1 VPSRDQILS
10 FHEAP
15 PPPGES
21 PWVVPP
27 VPSAVEVVDYDP
39 DWPAIAE
46 KVVDGLRAALRQ
58 RALRIEHVGS
68 TAVPGLAAKPVI
80 DLDLTV
86 ADPGDERGWLPQLQ
100 EAGYVLTVREPW
112 WHEHRLLRR
121 GSPDGSRTG
130 ADPAVN
136 LHVFGPDSPELVKH
150 VVFREWLRAD
160 AADRELYAAVK
171 RSAAAGPDQR
181 VMDYN
186 ARKQAAVLDI
196 YERAFTAAGFLS

>member
-1 VPSRDQILS
+1 MPSRDQILS
-10 FHEAP
+10 FEETP
-15 PPPGES
+15 RPPGKS

-27 VPSAVEVVDYDP
+27 TPSAIEVVEYDP
-39 DWPAIAE
+39 EWPTIAE
-46 KVVDGLRAALRQ
+46 RVVRGLRAALGL

-86 ADPGDERGWLPQLQ
+86 ADPGDERGWLPPLQ

-112 WHEHRLLRR
+112 WHEHRLLQRR
-121 GSPDGSRTG
+121 SGEH
-130 ADPAVN
+130 PAVN
-136 LHVFGPDSPELVKH
+136 LHVFGPDSPESVKH
-150 VVFREWLRAD
+150 AVFREWLRAD
-160 AADRELYAAVK
+160 PADRELYAEAK

-186 ARKQAAVLDI
+186 ARKQAAIRDI
-196 YERAFTAAGFLS
+196 YQRAFTAAGFLP